1 MQLAP
6 SFDGAALLNDLIVR
20 LSSQLPVLGAPVRA
34 WIAGSTSIGHQSSL
48 RPRGADVRDLSGWC
62 QVADRV
68 EVRCASRPAHEVSV
82 MQARMAT
89 YSFSGDANDLAR
101 RAEEGILP
109 ILKSQ
114 PGFKAYSVAIGDG
127 EVLSLSVW
135 DTRADA
141 EAGSEVVAS
150 WVAENLADEI
160 DLINVRYAEIMFST
174 TLGVSTSVGAT
185 A

>member
-1 MQLAP
+1 
-6 SFDGAALLNDLIVR
+6 
-20 LSSQLPVLGAPVRA
+20 
-34 WIAGSTSIGHQSSL
+34 
-48 RPRGADVRDLSGWC
+48 
-62 QVADRV
+62 
-68 EVRCASRPAHEVSV
+68 

-89 YSFSGDANDLAR
+89 YSFSGDDAHALAR

-135 DTRADA
+135 DTRAEA
-141 EAGSEVVAS
+141 ETGSEVVAS
-150 WVAENLADEI
+150 WVAENMAGEI
-160 DLINVRYAEIMFST
+160 DLINVRYGEIMFST
-174 TLGVSTSVGAT
+174 TLGVSTLAGAP

>member
-1 MQLAP
+1 
-6 SFDGAALLNDLIVR
+6 
-20 LSSQLPVLGAPVRA
+20 
-34 WIAGSTSIGHQSSL
+34 
-48 RPRGADVRDLSGWC
+48 
-62 QVADRV
+62 
-68 EVRCASRPAHEVSV
+68 

-89 YSFSGDANDLAR
+89 YSFSVDADDLAR

-135 DTRADA
+135 ETRADA

-150 WVAENLADEI
+150 WVAENMAEDI
-160 DLINVRYAEIMFST
+160 DLINVRYAEIKFST
-174 TLGVSTSVGAT
+174 TLGVTT
-185 A
+185 AAAAV

>member
-1 MQLAP
+1 
-6 SFDGAALLNDLIVR
+6 
-20 LSSQLPVLGAPVRA
+20 
-34 WIAGSTSIGHQSSL
+34 
-48 RPRGADVRDLSGWC
+48 
-62 QVADRV
+62 
-68 EVRCASRPAHEVSV
+68 

-89 YSFSGDANDLAR
+89 YSFSGDANDLSR

-141 EAGSEVVAS
+141 EAGSAVVAS
-150 WVAENLADEI
+150 WVAENMTEI
-160 DLINVRYAEIMFST
+160 ELISVRYAEIMFST
-174 TLGVSTSVGAT
+174 TLGVSTSAGAT

>member
-1 MQLAP
+1 
-6 SFDGAALLNDLIVR
+6 
-20 LSSQLPVLGAPVRA
+20 
-34 WIAGSTSIGHQSSL
+34 
-48 RPRGADVRDLSGWC
+48 
-62 QVADRV
+62 
-68 EVRCASRPAHEVSV
+68 

-89 YSFSGDANDLAR
+89 YSFSGDADDLAR

-114 PGFKAYSVAIGDG
+114 PGFKAYSVAVGDG
-127 EVLSLSVW
+127 EVLSISVW
-135 DTRADA
+135 DSRADA

-150 WVAENLADEI
+150 WVAENMAGEI

>member
-1 MQLAP
+1 
-6 SFDGAALLNDLIVR
+6 
-20 LSSQLPVLGAPVRA
+20 
-34 WIAGSTSIGHQSSL
+34 
-48 RPRGADVRDLSGWC
+48 
-62 QVADRV
+62 
-68 EVRCASRPAHEVSV
+68 

-89 YSFSGDANDLAR
+89 YSFSGDAHDLAR

-109 ILKSQ
+109 ILQSQ

-150 WVAENLADEI
+150 WVAENMTGEL
-160 DLINVRYAEIMFST
+160 DLINIRYSEIMFST
-174 TLGVSTSVGAT
+174 TLGVSALAGAT

>member
-1 MQLAP
+1 MCA
-6 SFDGAALLNDLIVR
+6 G
-20 LSSQLPVLGAPVRA
+20 
-34 WIAGSTSIGHQSSL
+34 IAGSTSIGHESFM
-48 RPRGADVRDLSGWC
+48 RRNGIDVRRLSGWLR
-62 QVADRV
+62 VADRV
-68 EVRCASRPAHEVSV
+68 EVRCASRTAHEGSL

-89 YSFSGDANDLAR
+89 YSFSGDAQDLAR

-127 EVLSLSVW
+127 EVLSMSVW

-150 WVAENLADEI
+150 WVAENMAEI
-160 DLINVRYAEIMFST
+160 DVINVRYAEIMFST
-174 TLGVSTSVGAT
+174 TLGVSTLAGAT

>member
-1 MQLAP
+1 
-6 SFDGAALLNDLIVR
+6 
-20 LSSQLPVLGAPVRA
+20 
-34 WIAGSTSIGHQSSL
+34 
-48 RPRGADVRDLSGWC
+48 
-62 QVADRV
+62 
-68 EVRCASRPAHEVSV
+68 

-89 YSFSGDANDLAR
+89 YSFSGDADDLAR

-135 DTRADA
+135 ETRADA

-150 WVAENLADEI
+150 WVAENMAEDI
-160 DLINVRYAEIMFST
+160 GLINVRYAEIKFST
-174 TLGVSTSVGAT
+174 TLGVTT
-185 A
+185 AAAAV